1 MREGIRDQRLAWMTG
16 GVIIGLA
23 IALYWPAE
31 PAYAIA
37 VDRAERFAMCAVP
50 TQAGT
55 SEALFVMDFVTGRLV
70 GAAYNSQSGAFTEF
84 YIKELAADF
93 GVQAG
98 AEVEYIIVPARTEF
112 RAIAGAGTGRR
123 GSPATGGIYV
133 GELNSGKVILYGFMF
148 QSAPRPGPP
157 QPVIKVASFP
167 FRESFGD

>member
-1 MREGIRDQRLAWMTG
+1 MRENLKDQRLAWMTG

-23 IALYWPAE
+23 VALYWPAE

-55 SEALFVMDFVTGRLV
+55 SEAIFVMDFVTGRLV
-70 GAAYNSQSGAFTEF
+70 GAAYNSQAGDFTEF
-84 YIKELAADF
+84 YIRELAGDF

-98 AEVEYIIVPARTEF
+98 TDAEYIVVPARTEF
-112 RAIAGAGTGRR
+112 RAIAGAGRR

-133 GELNSGKVILYGFMF
+133 GELNSGKVNLYGFMY

-157 QPVIKVASFP
+157 QQLVPVATLK
-167 FRESFGD
+167 FRESFGN